1 MKKILI
7 LSMALMAVSAA
18 PAMAQDSGFEG
29 HVGVSIYDTNEF
41 IGAQA
46 RLGYMHDIGNLMI
59 GVEGEAGTAFSDTS
73 ETVFDPVIG
82 NVDVDL
88 GLDSNIG
95 IYGVARTNR
104 RSNFGLIGRLGYHS
118 TTFGADLANEAIGVI
133 SADLKT
139 DGFAGG
145 IGVDYAF
152 GNDRKN
158 VIRLD
163 ATYLD
168 LGDLD
173 IDDGLTVLALSYGHR
188 F

>member
-1 MKKILI
+1 MKKLFVI
-7 LSMALMAVSAA
+7 SAALMAISAT
-18 PAMAQDSGFEG
+18 PALSQDSGFET

-41 IGAQA
+41 IGGQA
-46 RLGYMHDIGNLMI
+46 RLGYMHDVGNFMI
-59 GVEGEAGTAFSDTS
+59 GVEGEAGTAFTDTS

-104 RSNFGLIGRLGYHS
+104 SSNFGLIGRVGYHS
-118 TTFGADLANEAIGVI
+118 TKFGADIANEGLGLLSVGL
-133 SADLKT
+133 ST

-145 IGVDYAF
+145 VGIDYAF
-152 GNDRKN
+152 GNDRRN
-158 VIRLD
+158 VIRFD